1 MTSLRYHLLGRS
13 GLRVS
18 ELALGTMTFGTDWG
32 WGADLDESRRIFARF
47 VEVGGN
53 FVDTAS
59 NYTDGSSESFV
70 GELVE
75 GRRDRFVLAT
85 KYTLSLDPSDPNAG
99 GNHRKSLV
107 RALEQS
113 LRRLRTEY
121 VDLLYLHM
129 RDATTPIDE
138 AVRALDDQ
146 VRLGKVLHVGIS
158 DSPAWVVAQANTL
171 ADLRGWSPFVAL
183 QVPYSAA
190 GRQPE
195 RELFPMAASLG
206 LAVVTWGV
214 LEAGILTGKPDDE
227 RRWPDDRVSER
238 VAAVVDAV
246 VGVARERGCTPAQVA
261 IAWARQRPAPPTV
274 IPLVAATREA
284 QIVENLGAAAV
295 ELEPAELAAIDAAGG
310 ERYGFPR
317 DFLESENVRGL
328 IYGETYDRILA
339 RA

>member
-18 ELALGTMTFGTDWG
+18 EFALGTMTFGADWG
-32 WGADLDESRRIFARF
+32 WGADLAESRRIFDRF

-59 NYTDGSSESFV
+59 NYTDGSSEEFV
-70 GELVE
+70 GDLVQ
-75 GRRDRFVLAT
+75 GDRDRFVVAT
-85 KYTLSLDPSDPNAG
+85 KYTLSLDAGDPNAG

-113 LRRLRTEY
+113 LRRLQTDY

-146 VRLGKVLHVGIS
+146 VRLGKVLYVGIS
-158 DSPAWVVAQANTL
+158 DSPAWVVAQANTI

-206 LAVVTWGV
+206 LAVVAWGV
-214 LEAGILTGKPDDE
+214 LEAGILTGKPDAE
-227 RRWPDDRVSER
+227 RRWPEDGVSER
-238 VAAVVDAV
+238 VAGVVDAV

-284 QIVENLGAAAV
+284 QIVENLGAAGI
-295 ELEPAELAAIDAAGG
+295 ELDAAELDAIDDAGRL
-310 ERYGFPR
+310 ELGFPR
-317 DFLESENVRGL
+317 DFLESTGVREL
-328 IYGETYDRILA
+328 IYGSTYERILT